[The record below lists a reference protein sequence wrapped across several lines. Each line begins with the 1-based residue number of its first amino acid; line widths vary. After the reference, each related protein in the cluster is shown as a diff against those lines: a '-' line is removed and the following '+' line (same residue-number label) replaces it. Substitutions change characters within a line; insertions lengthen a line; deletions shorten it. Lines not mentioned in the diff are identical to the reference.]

1 MRNRKV
7 EINVR
12 VSENEKKKLQRNAK
26 KSGLTL
32 SAYLRKCG
40 LKQEIY
46 AIPDEDY
53 YEIYTV
59 IRKIKNNIYNIELE
73 RIEKNL
79 NYVERKFLE
88 IFNTKKAG
96 VSNGNN

>member
-26 KSGLTL
+26 KSGLNL